1 MRRREL
7 MLLLIGAT
15 SAPSAAAAQQKATR
29 VIGFLGGTSPG
40 PLASAVAAF
49 RQGLSEMGY
58 VEGQNVAI
66 EYRWAEGRYDLLP
79 QMATDLVGRKV
90 DVIAPSGGPPPA
102 LTAKR
107 ATSAIPIVFVVADD
121 PVEAGLVASFSRPGG
136 NLTGTSIMGAEL
148 MPKRF
153 EL

>member
-15 SAPSAAAAQQKATR
+15 SASSAAAAQQKATR

-66 EYRWAEGRYDLLP
+66 EYRWAEGRYDRLP
-79 QMATDLVGRKV
+79 QIATDLVGRW
-90 DVIAPSGGPPPA
+90 DRDQRRLPA
-102 LTAKR
+102 GAHGKTRNLR
-107 ATSAIPIVFVVADD
+107 D
-121 PVEAGLVASFSRPGG
+121 PDCLCCR
-136 NLTGTSIMGAEL
+136 
-148 MPKRF
+148 
-153 EL
+153 